1 VDPLLMAAQ
10 LTLGALGVLG
20 VATANPEGWTD
31 HLARVGVALVITVF
45 AARLSPLRVVR
56 LSKGFCITVLL
67 LLVAVLF
74 VGVSPEGSDAR
85 RWLDLGVFTLQPSEL
100 MKVAVIAYLT
110 AFFHNHLANW
120 QVWRPLFIVGLAVG
134 LILAE
139 PNVSTAIFIFLLGL
153 AIMVAAGTT
162 LGRLVRLNLIVALF
176 AALIVVPYMNTQFSY
191 LSERISAY
199 LDGRGAQEQT
209 QAGGY
214 QAAQAERY
222 LREGGVVGVG
232 VGQPLYLPARDTDMI
247 AISIGHALG
256 LVGTVTLFA
265 LYLLIAL
272 RGLQIASS
280 VTGPGALLAIG
291 ATTYICGQAALNLMV
306 AARLLP
312 VTGVPLPFVSYGFN
326 SLISVA
332 IAMGFLQSAY
342 RELRAQLPTQTP
354 AQTPAQAPPQT
365 PAETPGAPQG
375 RVGA

>member
-1 VDPLLMAAQ
+1 MDPLLMAAQ

-20 VATANPEGWTD
+20 VATANPEAWFD
-31 HLARVGVALVITVF
+31 HLLRVVVALVITVF
-45 AARLSPLRVVR
+45 VSRLSPLRVVG

-74 VGVSPEGSDAR
+74 VGIEPEGSDAK
-85 RWLDLGVFTLQPSEL
+85 RWLDLGIFTLQPSEL

-153 AIMVAAGTT
+153 AVMVAAGTT
-162 LGRLVRLNLIVALF
+162 LSRLVRLNLIIALF
-176 AALIVVPYMNTQFSY
+176 AALIVVPYLNVQYAY
-191 LSERISAY
+191 LGKRISAY
-199 LDGRGAQEQT
+199 VDGLGAQEQT
-209 QAGGY
+209 QEGGY

-247 AISIGHALG
+247 AVSIGHALG
-256 LVGTVTLFA
+256 LVGTTTLFA

-272 RGLQIASS
+272 RGLQIASRL
-280 VTGPGALLAIG
+280 TGPGALLAVG
-291 ATTYICGQAALNLMV
+291 ATSYICGQAALNLLV

-326 SLISVA
+326 SLVSVA

-342 RELRAQLPTQTP
+342 RELRVQKPQP
-354 AQTPAQAPPQT
+354 AAEPAPS
-365 PAETPGAPQG
+365 APQG
-375 RVGA
+375 RVSA